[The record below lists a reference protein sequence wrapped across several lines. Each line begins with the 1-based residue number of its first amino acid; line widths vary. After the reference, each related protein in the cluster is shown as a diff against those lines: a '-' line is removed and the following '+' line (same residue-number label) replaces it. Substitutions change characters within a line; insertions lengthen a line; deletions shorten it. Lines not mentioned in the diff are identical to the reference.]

1 MSNKYVSM
9 AGSIAIISASLI
21 GCDNDGQ
28 PSGVARV
35 VAPLEVDA
43 PAAARVQ
50 QFSAWSQAVRVES
63 LPGTDP
69 AFNTSFLDGCPL
81 MSRDGKKFYMASN
94 RPGGQGKID
103 IWVSSRESV
112 SEPWGAPV
120 NLGRPINS
128 ADDDFCPTIDRD
140 GHRFFFVSDRAA
152 WAGGA
157 ACGGTDIYVT
167 RFRSDGSAEEPV
179 NLGCHSDGGPNS
191 AAGEA
196 SPSPLPES
204 GSGPAL
210 YFSSARA
217 GGFSAEAQGAVT
229 GDQDV
234 YVSRSHGGVYGQAEL
249 VPGINS
255 SSEDAQPNIRRDGL
269 EIFFFSTRAGTFGAA
284 DIYAAT
290 RPSTSVTW
298 STPVNL
304 GSNVNSTAADSR
316 PSISWD
322 GTTLHFG
329 SARAGGEGSSDIYVT
344 TRQVVLG
351 SGN

>member
-1 MSNKYVSM
+1 MSNKCFLL
-9 AGSIAIISASLI
+9 AGSLAIVSVSLT
-21 GCDNDGQ
+21 GCNPDAH
-28 PSGVARV
+28 PSGVEQV
-35 VAPLEVDA
+35 VGPLAIGA
-43 PAAARVQ
+43 PATARARE
-50 QFSAWSQAVRVES
+50 FSSWSQAVLVES

-94 RPGGQGKID
+94 RPGGEGKID
-103 IWVSSRESV
+103 IWVASRASESD
-112 SEPWGAPV
+112 PWGAPV
-120 NLGRPINS
+120 NVGRPINS

-140 GHRFFFVSDRAA
+140 GHRFFFVSDRAT
-152 WAGGA
+152 WAGGP
-157 ACGGTDIYVT
+157 ACGGTDIYAT

-179 NLGCHSDGGPNS
+179 NLGCDWNGGPNS

-204 GSGPAL
+204 GSGPSL

-217 GGFSAEAQGAVT
+217 GGFSGESPGAIV

-234 YVSRSHGGVYGQAEL
+234 YVSRSHGGVYGRADL
-249 VPGINS
+249 VSGINS
-255 SSEDAQPNIRRDGL
+255 SSEDAQPNIRKDGL
-269 EIFFFSTRAGTFGAA
+269 EIFFFSTRAGGVGAA

-290 RPSTSVTW
+290 RPATSGTW
-298 STPVNL
+298 LTPVNL
-304 GSNVNSTAADSR
+304 GSAVNSSAADTR

-329 SARAGGEGSSDIYVT
+329 STRTGGEGSSDIYMT
-344 TRQVVLG
+344 TRQSL
-351 SGN
+351 SGNSN

>member
-1 MSNKYVSM
+1 MSHKCLSL
-9 AGSIAIISASLI
+9 AGSLALISASLV

-28 PSGVARV
+28 PSGVTQV
-35 VAPLEVDA
+35 VAPLGIDA
-43 PAAARVQ
+43 PAAARAGE
-50 QFSAWSQAVRVES
+50 FSGWSQAVRVES
-63 LPGTDP
+63 LPGTDA

-94 RPGGQGKID
+94 RPGGEGKID
-103 IWVSSRESV
+103 IWVASRESE

-120 NLGRPINS
+120 NVGRPINS

-140 GHRFFFVSDRAA
+140 GHRFFFVSDRAT

-167 RFRSDGSAEEPV
+167 RFRSDGSADEPL
-179 NLGCHSDGGPNS
+179 NLGCEWNGGPNS

-204 GSGPAL
+204 GSGPVL

-217 GGFSAEAQGAVT
+217 GGFSAEAPGAVA

-234 YVSRSHGGVYGQAEL
+234 YVSHSHGGVYGHAQL
-249 VPGINS
+249 VSGINS
-255 SSEDAQPNIRRDGL
+255 SAEDAQPNIRKDGL
-269 EIFFFSTRAGTFGAA
+269 EIFFFSTRAGSFGAA

-290 RPSTSVTW
+290 RPGTSATW

-329 SARAGGEGSSDIYVT
+329 SARAGGEGSSDIYIT
-344 TRQVVLG
+344 TRQRS
-351 SGN
+351 SGK